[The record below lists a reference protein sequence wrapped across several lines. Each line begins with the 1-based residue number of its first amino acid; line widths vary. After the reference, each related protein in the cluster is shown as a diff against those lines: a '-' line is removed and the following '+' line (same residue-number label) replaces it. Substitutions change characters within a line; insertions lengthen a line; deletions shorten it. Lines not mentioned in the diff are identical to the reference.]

1 VRFAGIPARAS
12 RCFLKVDTNL
22 GPLHPRRLAACS
34 TGALR
39 GLPFIA
45 SRRLMA
51 TCLIEETSDERSKE
65 IPKVLNDILL
75 NEHPHT

>member
-1 VRFAGIPARAS
+1 MRAVRGHPCPRC

-51 TCLIEETSDERSKE
+51 TCLIEETSDERSKRFQ
-65 IPKVLNDILL
+65 KC
-75 NEHPHT
+75 